1 MLSTAPPPGQPD
13 AAEHGA
19 PPEELANRLEQQ
31 RVAQVPVTS
40 PKAPIVS
47 HGGSAISRGID
58 ADVFAF
64 EAPRNSTWVIETEAA
79 RRGSPADTKIEV
91 LHPDG
96 TPVERMILHAVRDSA
111 ITFRPIDS
119 ATNDVRVENWR
130 EMELNELLYMN
141 GEVAKIFRMPEGPD
155 SGFQF
160 YTVNGQREAYFDTT
174 ATAHALDEACYI
186 VKPLPPGTPIIA
198 NGLPAFHIAYA
209 NDDDGERRLGVD
221 SRVLFTAPETGKYLV
236 RVTDSRGMQSPR
248 HIYRLIVR
256 AAKPDFSVGVALAS
270 GTINAGSGQ
279 AFTINADRKDG
290 FDGDVH
296 ISIAGVPDG
305 FKVSTPLV
313 IEAGHQAAQGTIFAL
328 PNAAAAPDAAWA
340 NVKVSAEATVA
351 GEKIERTA
359 AGFAGVKIGS
369 APKLYVALE
378 SVAPGDTLEHLS
390 KATPI
395 QEQDPAKPF
404 EITIAPGEI
413 VPAWIKIKRNGEA
426 GDLRFDVENLPH
438 GVIVDNL
445 GLNGITLLANQNEG
459 EIALKAAR
467 WVQEMDRLCFA
478 VSREAG
484 RQTSLPVL
492 LHVRKKDAV
501 KVVEVK

>member
-1 MLSTAPPPGQPD
+1 
-13 AAEHGA
+13 
-19 PPEELANRLEQQ
+19 
-31 RVAQVPVTS
+31 
-40 PKAPIVS
+40 
-47 HGGSAISRGID
+47 
-58 ADVFAF
+58 
-64 EAPRNSTWVIETEAA
+64 
-79 RRGSPADTKIEV
+79 
-91 LHPDG
+91 
-96 TPVERMILHAVRDSA
+96 VRDSA

-119 ATNDVRVENWR
+119 ATNDARVENWR

-160 YTVNGQREAYFDTT
+160 YTINGKREAYFDTT

-209 NDDDGERRLGVD
+209 NDDDGERRLGTD
-221 SRVLFTAPETGKYLV
+221 SRILFTAPRDGKYLV
-236 RVTDSRGMQSPR
+236 RVTDSRGMQSAR

-256 AAKPDFSVGVALAS
+256 PAKPDFTVSVALA
-270 GTINAGSGQ
+270 GTTINAGSGQ
-279 AFTINADRKDG
+279 AFTISLDRQDG
-290 FDGDVH
+290 FDEDVH
-296 ISIAGVPDG
+296 LDITGVPDG
-305 FKVSTPLV
+305 FKLSTPLIV
-313 IEAGHQAAQGTIFAL
+313 QAGHQSARGTLYAL
-328 PNAAAAPDAAWA
+328 ANAAAAPAAAWA
-340 NVKVSAEATVA
+340 NVKVSAVATVA

-359 AGFAGVKIGS
+359 TGFAGVKVGA
-369 APKLYVALE
+369 APKLYLALE
-378 SVAPGDTLEHLS
+378 PVAPGDTLEHLS
-390 KATPI
+390 KPTPI

-413 VPAWIKIKRNGEA
+413 VPAWIKVKRNGEA

-478 VSREAG
+478 VSRGAG
-484 RQTSLPVL
+484 GQTSLPVM